1 MTHAQKMG
9 EYLRYRCA
17 LGEALTEFAILVTAR
32 EWGQQVEWAIHVPLA
47 IRQGVDAAVIA
58 ELASGGEPRN
68 LDPKQ
73 QLVYRFCTE
82 LQQQRMVADDTWA
95 AAVEAFGEQGVVDL
109 IGVTGYYT
117 FLSMLMNAA
126 QTPAPASDAV
136 PLPERR

>member
-1 MTHAQKMG
+1 MYRWRSGKASMRPRSPSS
-9 EYLRYRCA
+9 LR
-17 LGEALTEFAILVTAR
+17 
-32 EWGQQVEWAIHVPLA
+32 
-47 IRQGVDAAVIA
+47 AA
-58 ELASGGEPRN
+58 SPGN
-68 LDPKQ
+68 LDAKQ
-73 QLVYRFCTE
+73 QLVYLFCTE
-82 LQQQRMVADDTWA
+82 LHRRRMPWPTNTWT